1 MLKKYCIK
9 QEEIEKI
16 AGKYEAKSLWD
27 DAKYATWNISLQK
40 KLEDYIES
48 VPGNEKLKAD
58 DIYNLFYP
66 EKNIPIFISHSSK
79 NKDLAQKL
87 ALWLKDNLGLYS
99 FIDSDLWGNISV
111 IQQTLDD
118 KYCDPDPNYNYKKRN
133 QCTAHVHMILA
144 YALTRMI
151 DKADFFIFVKTND
164 SVSLEDSIERTNSSW
179 IFHELVTASLIKS
192 NSSFEI
198 FPIRTTGMF
207 CESETDKPIPISYPI
222 PLDGFDTL
230 NHGRLK
236 SIADAYSDLKM
247 DGKGSFARYQ
257 IKQYWLAKN
266 VGKEIPSDDIVAKNC
281 LFGYKKEKL

>member
-1 MLKKYCIK
+1 MTN
-9 QEEIEKI
+9 I
-16 AGKYEAKSLWD
+16 A
-27 DAKYATWNISLQK
+27 IQ
-40 KLEDYIES
+40 
-48 VPGNEKLKAD
+48 
-58 DIYNLFYP
+58 
-66 EKNIPIFISHSSK
+66 IPITI
-79 NKDLAQKL
+79 
-87 ALWLKDNLGLYS
+87 
-99 FIDSDLWGNISV
+99 
-111 IQQTLDD
+111 
-118 KYCDPDPNYNYKKRN
+118 KRN

-230 NHGRLK
+230 NHERLK

-281 LFGYKKEKL
+281 LLGYKKEKL